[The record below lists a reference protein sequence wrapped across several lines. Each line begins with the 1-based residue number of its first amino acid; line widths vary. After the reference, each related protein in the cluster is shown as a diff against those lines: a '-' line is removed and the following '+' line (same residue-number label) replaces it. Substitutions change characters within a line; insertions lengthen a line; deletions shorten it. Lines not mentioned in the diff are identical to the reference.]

1 MTSRVLIGAQSFMDD
16 FKKRALEAKESVYVQ
31 AMTFEGDAAGEQLID
46 IMLQSPAKEKKLLV
60 DNYSNAVIND
70 SFIISPKYLKDKAFR
85 EEVANTKSII
95 ENARENGIDVMFTNP
110 LGFMMLRY
118 PLRNH
123 KKMVVVD
130 GKTSY
135 LGGINFSD
143 HNFEWHDMMIAIES
157 EDVGKSISRDFNKTW
172 KGQNQSLSEEF
183 QDSTI
188 YFFNGVKSADLYD
201 DLFGV
206 IKSAKKTVEVI
217 SPYVSNPLLN
227 VLEGASNNGV
237 HVSII
242 SPEKNNKGIFKNIL
256 LSELD
261 KGYFKMFEYPGMSH
275 LKAIL
280 IDDET
285 LLFGSSN
292 YDIVS
297 YYWEQEI
304 VLESRDQ
311 SLVAMFKTEILNPAK
326 EKAIEINSGSTSW
339 NASTGIMKALEV
351 FCRIT
356 SKTVLR
362 PH

>member
-16 FKKRALEAKESVYVQ
+16 FKKRASEAKESVYVQ

-46 IMLQSPAKEKKLLV
+46 ILLKSPAKEKKLLV

-70 SFIISPKYLKDKAFR
+70 SFIISPKYVKDKDFR
-85 EEVANTKSII
+85 LEISNTKFIL
-95 ENARENGIDVMFTNP
+95 EKARKNGIDVMFTNP

-130 GKTSY
+130 GSTSY

-143 HNFEWHDMMIAIES
+143 HNFEWHDMMIAIEN

-172 KGQNQSLSEEF
+172 KGENQSLSEEF

-188 YFFNGVKSADLYD
+188 YFFNGVKSADLYES
-201 DLFGV
+201 LFRV
-206 IKSAKKTVEVI
+206 IKSAKQTVEVI
-217 SPYVSNPLLN
+217 SPYVSNPLLS

-237 HVSII
+237 NVSII

-280 IDDET
+280 IDGET

-311 SLVAMFKTEILNPAK
+311 SLVAMFKTEILDPAK
-326 EKAIEINSGSTSW
+326 EKAIEINSGPTSW
-339 NASTGIMKALEV
+339 NASAGIMKALEV

-356 SKTVLR
+356 SRTVLR

>member
-1 MTSRVLIGAQSFMDD
+1 MSSRVLIGAQSFMKD
-16 FKKRALEAKESVYVQ
+16 FEKKAREAKNSIYVQ

-46 IMLQSPAKEKKLLV
+46 IMLKSPVKDKKLLV

-70 SFIISPKYLKDKAFR
+70 SFIISPKYLRDRAFR
-85 EEVANTKSII
+85 AEVANTKSII
-95 ENARENGIDVMFTNP
+95 KKARENGIEVTFTNP
-110 LGFMMLRY
+110 LGFLMHRY

-123 KKMVVVD
+123 KKMVVID
-130 GKTSY
+130 EKISY

-143 HNFEWHDMMIAIES
+143 HNFEWHDMMIALEDEHLGSAIADDFRITWEGKNQS
-157 EDVGKSISRDFNKTW
+157 ASFDVG
-172 KGQNQSLSEEF
+172 
-183 QDSTI
+183 DSTI

-201 DLFGV
+201 KLFRV
-206 IKSAKKTVEVI
+206 IKSARNTVEVI

-227 VLEGASNNGV
+227 VLKGASNNGV
-237 HVSII
+237 KVSIV

-256 LSELD
+256 LSELE
-261 KGYFKMFEYPGMSH
+261 KGYFKMYEYPGMSH

-280 IDDET
+280 IDGDT

-304 VLESRDQ
+304 VLESHDQ
-311 SLVAMFKTEILNPAK
+311 ELVSRFTSEVLNPAK
-326 EKAIEINSGSTSW
+326 EQALEIVTGKTSW
-339 NASTGIMKALEV
+339 NASTGILKALEV
-351 FCRIT
+351 FCRVT
-356 SKTVLR
+356 SKTLLR

>member
-16 FKKRALEAKESVYVQ
+16 FRERARRAKESVFVQ

-46 IMLQSPAKEKKLLV
+46 ILLESPAKKKKLLV

-70 SFIISPKYLKDKAFR
+70 SFIISPKYVRDKAFR
-85 EEVANTKSII
+85 EEVSNTKSIL
-95 ENARENGIDVMFTNP
+95 EKASANGVDVMFTNP

-157 EDVGKSISRDFNKTW
+157 DQVGSSICNDFEKTW
-172 KGQNQSLSEEF
+172 NKQNQSLSEDF
-183 QDSTI
+183 DDSTI

-201 DLFGV
+201 KLFRV
-206 IKSAKKTVEVI
+206 IQSAKKTVEVI

-227 VLEGASNNGV
+227 VLKGASSNGV
-237 HVSII
+237 SVSII

-256 LSELD
+256 LSELN

-304 VLESRDQ
+304 VLESHDRA
-311 SLVAMFKTEILNPAK
+311 LVSMFKEEVLNPAK
-326 EKAIEINSGSTSW
+326 EKAREITSGDFSW
-339 NASTGIMKALEV
+339 NASAGVMKALEV

>member
-1 MTSRVLIGAQSFMDD
+1 MSSRVLIGAQSFMED
-16 FKKRALEAKESVYVQ
+16 FDRRAQQAKKSVYVQ

-46 IMLQSPAKEKKLLV
+46 IMQRSPAREKKLLV
-60 DNYSNAVIND
+60 DHYSNAVIND
-70 SFIISPKYLKDKAFR
+70 SFIVSPKYLRDGAFR
-85 EEVANTKSII
+85 AEVANTKQII
-95 ENARENGIDVMFTNP
+95 KEAQKSGIEVKFTNP
-110 LGFMMLRY
+110 LGFLMHRY

-130 GKTSY
+130 SETSY

-143 HNFEWHDMMIAIES
+143 HNFEWHDMMIAL
-157 EDVGKSISRDFNKTW
+157 EDVAIGRTISSDFEKTW
-172 KGQNQSLSEEF
+172 KGENQSACS
-183 QDSTI
+183 QVADSDI

-201 DLFGV
+201 KLFRV

-227 VLEGASNNGV
+227 VLKGAANNGV
-237 HVSII
+237 KVSII
-242 SPEKNNKGIFKNIL
+242 SPEKNNKGIFKDIL
-256 LSELD
+256 LSELH

-280 IDDET
+280 VDDST
-285 LLFGSSN
+285 FLFGSSN

-304 VLESRDQ
+304 VLVSRDRA
-311 SLVAMFKTEILNPAK
+311 LVSMFKEKILMPAK
-326 EKAIEINSGSTSW
+326 NEAVEIHSGKTSW
-339 NASTGIMKALEV
+339 NMSAGILRALEI
-351 FCRIT
+351 FCRAT